1 MTPFP
6 DLRYDPNHTHSLCPR
21 LGSVPLTVKF
31 YFQNPP
37 NFIAALHP
45 ARDLAAS
52 YILIQLR
59 RQVSKHSEKVCTP
72 VHTSLHSFPPH
83 KKDRG
88 KSHCYISLSSR
99 GTSPLHSGDHRYIN
113 FCAGDTYLTT
123 YLPVTSSSQETTPA
137 PASSNHQPKLYTHHL
152 FNTPTVKPTLH
163 TRISTHFPTIFFM
176 VWRL

>member
-1 MTPFP
+1 MPETWQRATHSQILFP
-6 DLRYDPNHTHSLCPR
+6 KSSKFHRRVAPSTWLGGLLHTH
-21 LGSVPLTVKF
+21 T
-31 YFQNPP
+31 
-37 NFIAALHP
+37 ATP
-45 ARDLAAS
+45 ASFKTFR
-52 YILIQLR
+52 
-59 RQVSKHSEKVCTP
+59 E
-72 VHTSLHSFPPH
+72 SLHASTYLAPFFPTSQ
-83 KKDRG
+83 KGSG